1 VNTAGSTESAEAR
14 PHGLRCAYLE
24 NPLAVA
30 PDRVR
35 FSWVPGRA
43 QRAFRVIVTSPAG
56 DLHWDSGRVDSAA
69 AADTGYDGPPLAPG
83 ARYAWR
89 VRVWDETGSDS
100 PWSETAWFETATD
113 DWTASWIAPAPANEP
128 FDPPGGPEPFD
139 PLAAS
144 MPPAPY
150 LRREFTVTR
159 PVARARLRVTA
170 RGLYEA
176 RLNGQ
181 RVGDL
186 LLQPGWTDYARRQ
199 QYQAYDVTALLRE
212 GANVLGALLG
222 DGWYCGFVGF
232 DAKRPGYH
240 YGTAP
245 QLLAQLDITFADGT
259 TQRVVT
265 DDGWQGATGAI
276 MHADLLMGERQDA
289 SREPAGWDAPGFD
302 PGRSHTGGPDTG
314 GPGAGGPDTGGP
326 GAGGPD
332 TGGWRG
338 VAVTA
343 RDATP
348 LVPDPGAPLRATG
361 ELRPRSVTAHGGGYL
376 VDFGQNLTGW
386 VRLAADVPAGTRI
399 RIRHG
404 EVLDASGNLYTE
416 NLRTARQLD
425 DYTAAGGPAV
435 FEPHFTFHGFR
446 YAEITGLPA
455 PPGDGDLAAVVVGSD
470 TPPTGSFECD
480 VPWLNQLHASID
492 WGQRGNFVSVPTDCP
507 QRDERLGWL
516 GDAQVFARTACYN
529 RDTAAFFHKW
539 LDDVADAQLAGGAF
553 PDVAPRLWFSAPAA
567 PGWGDAGVIVP
578 WTLYLMYG
586 DRGILLRHLPA
597 MTGWMDFLARENP
610 GGLRTR
616 ALGANYGDWLSPHGD
631 HTPRDLLATAYWAYD
646 ADLMSR
652 IGTALGRADIAE
664 SYQALLRRLRAAFRD
679 AYVLPDG
686 TVRGDTQTGYVLGL
700 RMGLVPDEAVAAGH
714 LVRVLERDGWHLS
727 TGFLGV
733 SYLLP
738 VLCEH
743 GRADVAYRVLE
754 QGSAPSWRHMTD
766 SGATTIWERWDGWT
780 AERGFQSPHMN
791 SFNHYALGSV
801 GEWLY
806 RFVLGIEP
814 AEPGFGQVI
823 LRPHPG
829 GSLTRAS
836 GAYRSVRGTIETGWA
851 RDGGEFRL
859 RVSVPPGMRASV
871 RVPSAEPERVRSG
884 DRSVPDRVAA
894 YPGAVGALE
903 AVFETGPGTH
913 EFRGAALAG

>member
-1 VNTAGSTESAEAR
+1 MTAGSTGSTADGTH
-14 PHGLRCAYLE
+14 PHGLRCAHLE

-35 FSWVPGRA
+35 FSWVPASA

-56 DLHWDSGRVDSAA
+56 DLHWDSGRVDSAS
-69 AADTGYDGPPLAPG
+69 AADVAYAGPPLAAG
-83 ARYAWR
+83 ERYAWR
-89 VRVWDETGSDS
+89 VRVWDDTGSDS
-100 PWSETAWFETATD
+100 PWSQTAWFEVGAE
-113 DWTASWIAPAPANEP
+113 DWDASWIAPMPTGEP

-144 MPPAPY
+144 LPPAPY
-150 LRREFTVTR
+150 LRREFSVTR

-199 QYQAYDVTALLRE
+199 QYQAYDVTGLLRP

-222 DGWYCGFVGF
+222 DGWYCGFTGF

-245 QLLAQLDITFADGT
+245 ALLAQLDITFADGT

-265 DDGWQGATGAI
+265 DDGWRATAGAI
-276 MHADLLMGERQDA
+276 RHADLLMGERQDA
-289 SREPAGWDAPGFD
+289 SLEPAGWDAPGFD
-302 PGRSHTGGPDTG
+302 AS
-314 GPGAGGPDTGGP
+314 
-326 GAGGPD
+326 
-332 TGGWRG
+332 GWRG
-338 VAVTA
+338 VTA
-343 RDATP
+343 RPRDATP

-361 ELRPRSVTAHGGGYL
+361 ELSPRSISPRAGGYL

-386 VRLAADVPAGTRI
+386 VRLAADVQAGTRI

-404 EVLDASGNLYTE
+404 EVLDADGNLYTE

-425 DYTAAGGPAV
+425 EYTAAGGPAM
-435 FEPHFTFHGFR
+435 FEPHFTVHGFR
-446 YAEITGLPA
+446 YAEITGLPE
-455 PPGDGDLAAVVVGSD
+455 PPRAGDVTAVVVGSD
-470 TPPTGSFECD
+470 TPPAGSFDCD
-480 VPWLNQLHASID
+480 VPWVNRLHASID

-529 RDTAAFFHKW
+529 RDAAAFFGKW
-539 LDDVADAQLAGGAF
+539 LDDVADAQLPSGAF
-553 PDVAPRLWFSAPAA
+553 PDIAPRLWFTEPGA

-586 DRGILLRHLPA
+586 DRGILLRHLSA
-597 MTGWMDFLARENP
+597 MTAWMDFLERENP
-610 GGLRTR
+610 GCLRTR
-616 ALGANYGDWLSPHGD
+616 GLGANYGDWLSPHGD

-646 ADLMSR
+646 ADLMAR
-652 IGTALGRADIAE
+652 IGAAVGRPDIAG
-664 SYQALLRRLRAAFRD
+664 SYQSLLRRIRTAFRD
-679 AYVLPDG
+679 AYVRPDG
-686 TVRGDTQTGYVLGL
+686 TIRGDTQTGYVLGL
-700 RMGLVPDEAVAAGH
+700 RMGLVPDAAVAAGH

-738 VLCEH
+738 VLCEY

-754 QGSAPSWRHMTD
+754 RDSAPSWRHMTD
-766 SGATTIWERWDGWT
+766 NGATTIWERWDGWT

-814 AEPGFGQVI
+814 AEPGFGRVL

-829 GSLTRAS
+829 GSLTRVS
-836 GAYRSVRGTIETGWA
+836 GGYRSVRGTIETGWA

-871 RVPSAEPERVRSG
+871 RVPSAEPERVRDG
-884 DRSVPDRVAA
+884 DGSPPDRVAA
-894 YPGAVGALE
+894 YPGAVDALE
-903 AVFETGPGTH
+903 AVFETGPGAR
-913 EFRGAALAG
+913 EFRGPALPG